1 MNLKPKVLVAYVAT
15 PHSGYLKL
23 FRSYGGGTL
32 YILGNE
38 FIHEFSSLVR
48 NLPGVAPE
56 EIQKMVRSLGI
67 FKDVHI
73 LTRSNLHIVQN
84 LCSITMPEEDISR
97 IFAEKYF
104 PNVTV
109 IFDSLWRLRWDWGSV
124 QKSRRPEGERT
135 ISTNEFDRA
144 LMCDAL
150 IIAQHSPDWWRQ
162 IGALL
167 VRNGKIL
174 LSAFNR
180 HIPNEQSAYCY
191 GDPRSNFEAGER
203 IDVSGALH
211 AEMGIIVEVARLG
224 ISMEGCDLYVTTFP
238 CPPCAYAVAFTGIK
252 RLFYVDGYSLVS
264 GAETLETNN
273 VEIIRVVM

>member
-1 MNLKPKVLVAYVAT
+1 MKSKPRVLVAYVAT

-23 FRSYGGGTL
+23 FRSYGGIL
-32 YILGNE
+32 YVLGSE
-38 FIHEFSSLVR
+38 FVHEFPSLVR
-48 NLPGVAPE
+48 NLPSVTPE
-56 EIQKMVRSLGI
+56 EIQKMVRALGI
-67 FKDVHI
+67 FEDVQI
-73 LTRSNLHIVQN
+73 LTRSNLWVVQKMHG
-84 LCSITMPEEDISR
+84 ITMPEERISH
-97 IFAEKYF
+97 ILAEKYF
-104 PNVTV
+104 PNVLV
-109 IFDSLWRLRWDWGSV
+109 IFDSFWHLRWDWGSV
-124 QKSRRPEGERT
+124 QKSRQPEGECT
-135 ISTNEFDRA
+135 ISTNELNRT
-144 LMCDAL
+144 LMCEAL
-150 IIAQHSPDWWRQ
+150 GIAQHSPDWWRQ

-191 GDPRSNFEAGER
+191 GDPRSNFETGER

-211 AEMGIIVEVARLG
+211 AEIGIIAEVARLG

-252 RLFYVDGYSLVS
+252 RLFYVDGYSLIS

-273 VEIIRVVM
+273 VKIIRVVM